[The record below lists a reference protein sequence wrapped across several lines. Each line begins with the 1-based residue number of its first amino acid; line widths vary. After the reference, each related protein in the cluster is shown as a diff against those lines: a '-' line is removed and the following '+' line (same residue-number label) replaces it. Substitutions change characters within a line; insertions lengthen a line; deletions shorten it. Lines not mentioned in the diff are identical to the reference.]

1 MKSDTGEG
9 VALTDRSNPRARVR
23 AGDTAIDR
31 RGRKRTGPAILSYGF
46 RPFFLGAAI
55 YAAAAVPIWLWM
67 YSSGAATHG
76 VFDGSAWHAHEMI
89 FGYLGAVI
97 AGFVLTAV
105 PNWTGR
111 LPLSG
116 YPLALLFLS
125 WLAGRVAVSAIGDPL
140 PAFLFDLAFPV
151 ALAGSVWREVIAG
164 KNWRNL
170 PVAGLLTLF
179 AFANSLHHA
188 ENLWP
193 VLDGTGL
200 RLALGV
206 AATMI
211 ALIGGRIVPS
221 FTRNWLAKRKSVHL
235 PASFGTLD
243 RAALVATALGTAGWV
258 CFPYHPASGILLAL
272 AGLLSVGRLLRWRG
286 LPTWREPIV
295 LILHLGY
302 LWLAASLLLLGCS
315 ILAPET
321 MPRSSALHALTA
333 GAIATMTLAVMT
345 RASCGH
351 TGRAIEAD
359 PATLAIYAMVT
370 IGALLRVLAPLVPG
384 FYMELLTAG
393 GALWS
398 SAFILFAVRYGPM
411 LLRARL
417 GN

>member
-1 MKSDTGEG
+1 MTTVREEG
-9 VALTDRSNPRARVR
+9 APTTDRSNPRARVK

-67 YSSGAATHG
+67 YSSGAAAGG
-76 VFDGSAWHAHEMI
+76 VFGGSSWHAHEMI

-116 YPLALLFLS
+116 VPLALLFLS
-125 WLAGRVAVSAIGDPL
+125 WLAGRVAVSSVGDPL
-140 PAFLFDLAFPV
+140 LAFLIDLAFPV

-179 AFANSLHHA
+179 ALANSLHHA

-193 VLDGTGL
+193 ILNGVGL

-211 ALIGGRIVPS
+211 ALIGGRITPS

-235 PASFGTLD
+235 PASFGTID
-243 RAALVATALGTAGWV
+243 RVALATTALGAAGWMF
-258 CFPYHPASGILLAL
+258 FPYHPASGILLVL
-272 AGLLSVGRLLRWRG
+272 AGLLLIGRLSRWRG
-286 LPTWREPIV
+286 LMTWREPIV

-302 LWLAASLLLLGCS
+302 LWLAASLLLLGWS
-315 ILAPET
+315 ILAPDM
-321 MPRSSALHALTA
+321 MPQSSALHALTA

-345 RASCGH
+345 RASRGH
-351 TGRAIEAD
+351 TGRLVEAD
-359 PATLAIYAMVT
+359 AATIAIYVVVS
-370 IGALLRVLAPLVPG
+370 IGALLRVLAPLLPG
-384 FYMELLTAG
+384 FYMDLLTAG
-393 GALWS
+393 GTLWS
-398 SAFILFAVRYGPM
+398 SAFALFAVRYGPM
-411 LLRARL
+411 LMRPSV
-417 GN
+417 

>member
-1 MKSDTGEG
+1 
-9 VALTDRSNPRARVR
+9 
-23 AGDTAIDR
+23 
-31 RGRKRTGPAILSYGF
+31 
-46 RPFFLGAAI
+46 
-55 YAAAAVPIWLWM
+55 
-67 YSSGAATHG
+67 
-76 VFDGSAWHAHEMI
+76 MI

-116 YPLALLFLS
+116 LPLALLFLS
-125 WLAGRVAVSAIGDPL
+125 WLAGRAAVSAIGDPL
-140 PAFLFDLAFPV
+140 LAFVFDLAFPV

-179 AFANSLHHA
+179 ALANSLHHA

-193 VLDGTGL
+193 ILDGVGL

-235 PASFGTLD
+235 PASFGTID
-243 RAALVATALGTAGWV
+243 RFALASTALGASGWV
-258 CFPYHPASGILLAL
+258 FFPSHPGSGVLLAL
-272 AGLLSVGRLLRWRG
+272 AGLLLIGRLARWCG
-286 LPTWREPIV
+286 PMTWPEPIV

-302 LWLAASLLLLGCS
+302 LWLAAALLLLGCS
-315 ILAPET
+315 ILEPDT
-321 MPRSSALHALTA
+321 MPQSSALHALTA
-333 GAIATMTLAVMT
+333 GAFATMTLAVMT
-345 RASCGH
+345 RASRGH

-359 PATLAIYAMVT
+359 PATLAIYVMVS
-370 IGALLRVLAPLVPG
+370 IGALLRVLAPLLPG

-398 SAFILFAVRYGPM
+398 SAFALFAIRYGPM
-411 LLRARL
+411 LVRPRL
-417 GN
+417 DS